1 MQKSKLAG
9 KEVRKYADVQ
19 RDTMED
25 IKELESSPKY
35 ADPNRDRALGE
46 ADRTGRHFDE
56 VYDEGTAASKDH
68 EAD

>member
-1 MQKSKLAG
+1 MQKSKPAA
-9 KEVRKYADVQ
+9 KSVRKHNDVQ

-25 IKELESSPKY
+25 IRELQSSPKY
-35 ADPNRDRALGE
+35 VDPNRDRSMGD

-56 VYDEGTAASKDH
+56 ATDEGTAASKDH